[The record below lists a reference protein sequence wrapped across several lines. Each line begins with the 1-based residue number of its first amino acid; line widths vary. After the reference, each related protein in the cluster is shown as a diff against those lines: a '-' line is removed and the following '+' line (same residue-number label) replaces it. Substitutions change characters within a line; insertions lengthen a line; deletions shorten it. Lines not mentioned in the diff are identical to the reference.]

1 MRAVSKRQPISCFSG
16 TSKCRKKSDGVNEDE
31 MSKCSLNGKI
41 VEVPGRIASIEL
53 FNFMCH
59 ESLKIKFDVLNRNC
73 FFIGGSNGSGKS
85 ALFAALNMGLG
96 GRGSQNERGS
106 TVKQYIKDGQNRAK
120 IRIVLTNRGF
130 GRYPSYGD
138 AIAVERTI
146 NLTSSTYQL
155 KSLTYEEGRCREEV
169 ISHKKSD
176 LDKLLA
182 RFSIQLDN
190 SIFWMS
196 QNRCREFLQEL
207 KPEKLYNMFM
217 SATGLDFSRLC
228 YNESE
233 TYNAESEKLVLSVR
247 QACYDKLKEIEKL
260 REDRKRVQNMEQNK
274 QNLLELKS
282 ILRWLPV
289 RDCQK
294 DLCRHDELLA
304 KAVEVYTKLK
314 EGFVLKEKMKADCL
328 QKFEQIQKNKNEL
341 QEKMKNLHVEL
352 ENLGKEKKSRRD
364 EMLDIGQQL
373 SSVERN
379 HRVLDAEIGSMEQQ
393 LKEIEAK
400 KNQGTQ
406 YSIAEAEAELFELEN
421 RCTAVKEKQ
430 YLVEKRRKCFEIE
443 LANAMKTERS
453 VEAEISHWN
462 SLLRELR
469 DEKERIVAMQQSD
482 LARFGTSVPQIVS
495 LIKQNAVKFSKKPIG
510 PIGAYI
516 RIKDDSWALAVEH
529 CLRHLLSVWLCDN
542 VQDRNILDSILQKY
556 NIRAMGYIISKFSES
571 RYNIT
576 LFEPPSE
583 YLTVA
588 RMVTVMDDN
597 VFNVLVDQTQME
609 SILLIGSDS
618 LARSLMAQ
626 SPPKNVHKGFTK
638 SGDEVFAKTGNQVYR
653 FYANHRYQKSA
664 ILTSTEIANIRML
677 NDQIAK
683 TENEL
688 RSNRVSLKKAQENRQ
703 KIEAEMNNETQQSNQ
718 ELQRL
723 KVDEVR
729 RRSLQKR
736 LDAARFEGGVD
747 GQVMNLVSSLD
758 QYRREKEKL
767 VQSENVLQLKLTKS
781 RQLLRDIE
789 MMRAEKAREVG
800 ETENEFKKSEADLQ
814 ECSRE
819 VDKMNGC
826 ENEHRQKLSKLEI
839 HINDLE
845 EKVKAL
851 NEKLKKMKEANDSV
865 IGAFPDFASLPDTVE
880 VEERCRK
887 LEHRI
892 HAAQESLEGTVVSEE
907 ALSALQND
915 YERLQ
920 KKYKDAKQV
929 VLELKNRLKLRT
941 EKFFEVRNLT
951 AERLSELY
959 SGLMSIRNF
968 KGSLIINH
976 EKRAIYI
983 MAGTQKNQE
992 INQVTLLERYRGKG
1006 NLQDLR
1012 GLSGG
1017 ERTYTSACFVMALWQ
1032 AMETPIRCMDEFDVF
1047 LDLNNRKIVME
1058 LFADLATRQYPSY
1071 QFIFFTPQGV
1081 ADFAHRDRVQLFE
1094 MPKIGK

>member
-1 MRAVSKRQPISCFSG
+1 MRMASKRQPTSCFSVASKLKKSVCTDKDE
-16 TSKCRKKSDGVNEDE
+16 TSKY
-31 MSKCSLNGKI
+31 SLNEEI
-41 VEVPGRIASIEL
+41 IEVPGRIASVEL

-59 ESLKIKFDVLNRNC
+59 ENLKISFDLLNKNC

-106 TVKQYIKDGQNRAK
+106 TMKQYIKDGQNRAK

-130 GRYPSYGD
+130 GRYPGYGD

-228 YNESE
+228 YSESE

-247 QACYDKLKEIEKL
+247 QACCDKLKEIEKL
-260 REDRKRVQNMEQNK
+260 REDRKRAQNMEQNK

-282 ILRWLPV
+282 ILPWLPI
-289 RDCQK
+289 RDCHK
-294 DLCRHDELLA
+294 DLCRHNELLA

-314 EGFVLKEKMKADCL
+314 EGFVVKEKMKADYL
-328 QKFEQIQKNKNEL
+328 KKFEQIQKNKDEL
-341 QEKMKNLHVEL
+341 QEKVKNLHIEL
-352 ENLGKEKKSRRD
+352 RNLGKEKKSRRD
-364 EMLDIGQQL
+364 EMLDVGQQL
-373 SSVERN
+373 STVERN
-379 HRVLDAEIGSMEQQ
+379 HRILDAEIGSMEQQ

-406 YSIAEAEAELFELEN
+406 YSIAEAEAELFHLEN
-421 RCTAVKEKQ
+421 RCMAMKEKQ
-430 YLVEKRRKCFEIE
+430 CRVEKRTKYFETE
-443 LANAMKTERS
+443 LANAIKVERS

-462 SLLRELR
+462 AMLRELC
-469 DEKERIVAMQQSD
+469 DEKERLMAMQRSD

-495 LIKQNAVKFSKKPIG
+495 LIKQNIAKFSKQPIG

-516 RIKDDSWALAVEH
+516 RINDESWALAVEY

-556 NIRAMGYIISKFSES
+556 NIRAAGYIISKFSER

-576 LFEPPSE
+576 LFEPSSE

-588 RMVTVMDDN
+588 RMVTVTDDN
-597 VFNVLVDQTQME
+597 IFNVLVDQTQME
-609 SILLIGSDS
+609 SILLIPSAS
-618 LARSLMAQ
+618 AARSLMAQ

-638 SGDEVFAKTGNQVYR
+638 NGDEVFAKMGNQVYR
-653 FYANHRYQKSA
+653 FYANERYQKST
-664 ILTSTEIANIRML
+664 ILTSNEIANTRTL

-683 TENEL
+683 AENEL
-688 RSNRVSLKKAQENRQ
+688 RSNRVSLAKAQEKRQ
-703 KIEAEMNNETQQSNQ
+703 KIEADMTNEMQQSNQ

-767 VQSENVLQLKLTKS
+767 MQSESILQQQLIKS
-781 RQLLRDIE
+781 RQLLRDAE
-789 MMRAEKAREVG
+789 MVRAEKAREMG
-800 ETENEFKKSEADLQ
+800 ESENELRKSEADLQ

-819 VDKMNGC
+819 VDMMNVS
-826 ENEHRQKLSKLEI
+826 EDEHRQKLSKLEI
-839 HINDLE
+839 HKSGLE

-851 NEKLKKMKEANDSV
+851 NEKLQKMKEEANEL
-865 IGAFPDFASLPDTVE
+865 ITGAPPDFANLPDTAE
-880 VEERCRK
+880 AEERCRK

-892 HAAQESLEGTVVSEE
+892 QAARESLEGTIVSEE
-907 ALSALQND
+907 ALDALQND
-915 YERLQ
+915 CESLR
-920 KKYKDAKQV
+920 KKYKNAKRV
-929 VLELKNRLKLRT
+929 VLELKNRLRLRN
-941 EKFFEVRNLT
+941 EKFLEVRNLT

-976 EKRAIYI
+976 ENRAIYI
-983 MAGTQKNQE
+983 MAETQKNQE
-992 INQVTLLERYRGKG
+992 INQVSLLGRYRGKG

-1081 ADFAHRDRVQLFE
+1081 ADFARRDRIQLFE
-1094 MPKIGK
+1094 MPKIRE

>member
-1 MRAVSKRQPISCFSG
+1 
-16 TSKCRKKSDGVNEDE
+16 
-31 MSKCSLNGKI
+31 
-41 VEVPGRIASIEL
+41 
-53 FNFMCH
+53 
-59 ESLKIKFDVLNRNC
+59 
-73 FFIGGSNGSGKS
+73 
-85 ALFAALNMGLG
+85 MGLG
-96 GRGSQNERGS
+96 GRGSQNERGN

-120 IRIVLTNRGF
+120 IKIVLTNRGF
-130 GRYPSYGD
+130 GRYPGYGD

-155 KSLTYEEGRCREEV
+155 KSLTYEGGRCLEKV
-169 ISHKKSD
+169 VSHKKSD

-228 YNESE
+228 YDESE
-233 TYNAESEKLVLSVR
+233 TYNAESEKLVLAVR
-247 QACYDKLKEIEKL
+247 QACCDKLKEIEKL

-274 QNLLELKS
+274 QNLSELKS

-289 RDCQK
+289 RDCHE
-294 DLCRHDELLA
+294 DLCRHNELLA
-304 KAVEVYTKLK
+304 KAVDVYTKLK
-314 EGFVLKEKMKADCL
+314 EGFVVKEKMKADCL
-328 QKFEQIQKNKNEL
+328 EKLEQTQRNKNEL
-341 QEKMKNLHVEL
+341 QEKVKSLRIEL
-352 ENLGKEKKSRRD
+352 GNLGREKKSRRD

-373 SSVERN
+373 NTAERN
-379 HRVLDAEIGSMEQQ
+379 HRVLDAEIGSMEKQ
-393 LKEIEAK
+393 LKEIETK

-421 RCTAVKEKQ
+421 RCTAMKEKQ
-430 YLVEKRRKCFEIE
+430 CLAEKRKKYFEAE
-443 LANAMKTERS
+443 LTNAIKAERS

-462 SLLRELR
+462 AVLRELR
-469 DEKERIVAMQQSD
+469 DERERIAAMQQSD
-482 LARFGTSVPQIVS
+482 PARFGTWAPQIS
-495 LIKQNAVKFSKKPIG
+495 NLIKQNAAKFSKKPIG

-516 RIKDDSWALAVEH
+516 RLKDDSWALAVEQ
-529 CLRHLLSVWLCDN
+529 CLRHLLSVWICDN
-542 VQDRNILDSILQKY
+542 VSDRNILDSILQKC
-556 NIRAMGYIISKFSES
+556 NIRGVGYIISKFSES
-571 RYNIT
+571 RYNTT
-576 LFEPPSE
+576 LFEPPPE
-583 YLTVA
+583 YITVA
-588 RMVTVMDDN
+588 RMLTIKDHN

-609 SILLIGSDS
+609 SILLIESDS

-626 SPPKNVHKGFTK
+626 NPPRNVYKGFTK
-638 SGDEVFAKTGNQVYR
+638 SGDEVFAKTNNQVYR
-653 FYANHRYQKSA
+653 FYTNHRYQKSA
-664 ILTSTEIANIRML
+664 VLTSTEIANTRTL
-677 NDQIAK
+677 SDQIARA
-683 TENEL
+683 ENEL
-688 RSNRVSLKKAQENRQ
+688 RSNKSSLSKIQENRQ
-703 KIEAEMNNETQQSNQ
+703 KIERDMTDEMQRSNQ
-718 ELQRL
+718 ELQCLR
-723 KVDEVR
+723 VDEVR

-736 LDAARFEGGVD
+736 LDSARFEGGVD

-767 VQSENVLQLKLTKS
+767 MQSGNVLQQQLIKS
-781 RQLLRDIE
+781 RLLLRDIE
-789 MMRAEKAREVG
+789 MVTAEKAKELEG
-800 ETENEFKKSEADLQ
+800 SENELKKSEADLQ
-814 ECSRE
+814 ECSKE
-819 VDKMNGC
+819 VDEMNDC

-839 HINDLE
+839 HINSLE

-851 NEKLKKMKEANDSV
+851 NEKIKEMKEANESIAD
-865 IGAFPDFASLPDTVE
+865 GAPDFASLPDTAE
-880 VEERCRK
+880 AEERFRK
-887 LEHRI
+887 LERRI
-892 HAAQESLEGTVVSEE
+892 HAAQESLEGTIVSEE
-907 ALSALQND
+907 ALCALQND
-915 YERLQ
+915 YKHLQ
-920 KKYKDAKQV
+920 KKYKDAKRV
-929 VLELKNRLKLRT
+929 VLELKNRLRLRN
-941 EKFFEVRNLT
+941 EKFLEVRNLT

-983 MAGTQKNQE
+983 MAETQKNQQ
-992 INQVTLLERYRGKG
+992 IDQAALLERYRGKG

-1081 ADFAHRDRVQLFE
+1081 ADFARRDRVQLFE
-1094 MPKIGK
+1094 MPKIRK